1 VPIGRI
7 ALLAVAY
14 VLTARL
20 GLMMDAV
27 AGFATL
33 VWAPSGIALAALFR
47 GGRRLWPGVFIGA
60 FAVNAWVGAS
70 PFVAAGIAT
79 GNTLEA
85 VLGAAALSRIGLDPR
100 LERVRDV
107 AWLIL
112 SGAVSST
119 VASATIGVASLC
131 AGGIVSSSGL
141 GSTWRAWWVGDAIGD
156 MVVAPLLLVWS
167 SAARW
172 RLPWTR
178 VAEGAGVCAV
188 AAGTGL
194 AVFGGSPL
202 LGVASLYAPL
212 VWAAVRFRQRGSTL
226 VILVLSACAIAGTA
240 SGHGPFVH
248 EQLSRS
254 LLELQSF
261 MGFATSV
268 TLLLGAAV
276 AERDRA
282 QVLAVEALKGRDDFI
297 AIASHEL
304 RTPLSA
310 LTLLLGTMRRRI
322 AKGAAVPDADVS
334 RAERQSDRLSN
345 LVSTL
350 LDVSR
355 VESGQLRVNREL
367 TDLAELVRSV
377 VDHYGAEA
385 QQAQCALRVD
395 APTSV
400 NGAWDRMRIEQVL
413 SNLLS
418 NAFRYAAGAPV
429 DVTLTADELV
439 ARLAV
444 RDHGPGVPE
453 QQVESLFQRYRRGDA
468 VRERGGLG
476 LGLYVSRHIIEAH
489 GGTLRAHGNP
499 GSGCEFVIELPL
511 RGGYTVGHEPAGARG
526 GAAPRRG

>member
-14 VLTARL
+14 ALTARL

-33 VWAPSGIALAALFR
+33 VWAPSGIALAALLR

-60 FAVNAWVGAS
+60 FVVNAWVGA
-70 PFVAAGIAT
+70 PPLVAAGIAT

-85 VLGAAALSRIGLDPR
+85 VLGAAALSHIGLDPR
-100 LERVRDV
+100 LERVKDV

-112 SGAVSST
+112 SGAVAST
-119 VASATIGVASLC
+119 VASATIGVASLY

-167 SAARW
+167 SAPR
-172 RLPWTR
+172 RRGPWTR
-178 VAEGAGVCAV
+178 VAEGAAVCAV

-194 AVFGGSPL
+194 AVFGGSQL

-212 VWAAVRFRQRGSTL
+212 VWAAVRLRQRGSTL
-226 VILVLSACAIAGTA
+226 VVLVVSACAIAGTA
-240 SGHGPFVH
+240 LGHGPFVH
-248 EQLSRS
+248 AQLHRS

-268 TLLLGAAV
+268 TLLLAAAV
-276 AERDRA
+276 AERDHARA
-282 QVLAVEALKGRDDFI
+282 IALEALKGRDDFI

-310 LTLLLGTMRRRI
+310 LTLQLGTMRRRI
-322 AKGAAVPDADVS
+322 TKGGTVPDTDVS

-350 LDVSR
+350 LDLSR
-355 VESGQLRVNREL
+355 VESGQLRVNREPM
-367 TDLAELVRSV
+367 DLAELVRSV
-377 VDHYGAEA
+377 VDHCAAEA
-385 QQAQCALRVD
+385 QQAQCPLRVE

-400 NGAWDRMRIEQVL
+400 NGAWDRLRIEQVL

-418 NAFRYAAGAPV
+418 NAFRYAAGKPV
-429 DVTLTADELV
+429 DVTLTADERV

-444 RDHGPGVPE
+444 RDHGAGVPE
-453 QQVESLFQRYRRGDA
+453 KQVESLFQRYRRGDA

-476 LGLYVSRHIIEAH
+476 LGLYVARHLIEAH

-499 GSGCEFVIELPL
+499 GSGCEFVFELPL
-511 RGGYTVGHEPAGARG
+511 RAGYTVGHEPAGARG